1 MVEQDIELQ
10 EEMYFWMIGAK
21 ILYYRTLQDMT
32 QEELA
37 RRVCISRSALSRI
50 ENGTRN
56 KDLSI
61 CRVMDIARGLGI
73 DSQLL
78 LTYTPEEKRITWER
92 YKKKMAKSFKD

>member
-1 MVEQDIELQ
+1 MVEEIELQ
-10 EEMYFWMIGAK
+10 EEMYFWLIGTK

-37 RRVCISRSALSRI
+37 KRVHMSRSALSRI

-61 CRVMDIARGLGI
+61 CRVMEIARGLHI

-78 LTYTPEEKRITWER
+78 LTYTPEEKRMMWER
-92 YKKKMAKSFKD
+92 YKKKWQK